1 MTGRVV
7 DLASPVV
14 AEVAEA
20 GLLKPVGSVLRPLVE
35 PIVDVLPPAL
45 DPVLDLTQPIIGP
58 PATATDPVVT
68 APPAVAAGAPAVT
81 APTALARPA
90 PPVVANYP
98 APPAPPRWS
107 PPAGRGAEP
116 PDAAALTRVQW
127 PGHPGH
133 TPGATPAA
141 PARTAASGSAHG
153 GISLPADACRP
164 SWAPDLHLLGLC
176 AGGCDPLADRSY
188 RPDPRPA

>member
-20 GLLKPVGSVLRPLVE
+20 RLLKPVGSVLRPLVE

-58 PATATDPVVT
+58 PAAPTDPVGA
-68 APPAVAAGAPAVT
+68 APPAVAAGTPAVT
-81 APTALARPA
+81 APTALGRPA
-90 PPVVANYP
+90 PPVAANYP

-116 PDAAALTRVQW
+116 PDAAALTRVRW

-133 TPGATPAA
+133 TPGATPTA

-153 GISLPADACRP
+153 GISLPADACQP

-176 AGGCDPLADRSY
+176 AGGCDPLADPSY